1 MKKALLTAAII
12 ASLGT
17 ASVAQ
22 GLEPVLST
30 QSMGSSPE
38 SLRGLGAGSLGG
50 QQTAILAAF
59 FGISVLALVAILND
73 DDGTTDGTTSG
84 TN

>member
-22 GLEPVLST
+22 GIQPVVST
-30 QSMGSSPE
+30 QSPE
-38 SLRGLGAGSLGG
+38 SLRGIGAG
-50 QQTAILAAF
+50 QFTTTQLAVMAGVF
-59 FGISVLALVAILND
+59 AISVVALVAILD
-73 DDGTTDGTTSG
+73 DDSTDGTAGTSA
-84 TN
+84 TVIQ